1 MKLKIDYPTAKE
13 IEQQKERV
21 MERAF
26 SRPLRRPPPHIVF
39 FQCELSA
46 VISLAIYFCLMFFC
60 ASVRPEREANGF
72 LALAVFPLTY
82 FSFYFLS
89 ILSEEQSEVVDLKCS
104 MRYSFGYLV
113 SLRMLYASLAAVIL
127 NLAMLLLFF
136 RGIEQYWSVGAAGT
150 TSTLLLALITLISF
164 EKTNSLK
171 LSAVIVL
178 LWTSVCL
185 ILMQFGESL
194 YHLMID
200 VIPITVHIVAMVI
213 SFLSFMRYI
222 GKVEKQNAYGF

>member
-1 MKLKIDYPTAKE
+1 MKLKIDYPTENE
-13 IEQQKERV
+13 IKQQKEMV

-26 SRPLRRPPPHIVF
+26 PEPMRRPPPHIVF

-46 VISLAIYFCLMFFC
+46 VISLAVYLCLMLFC
-60 ASVRPEREANGF
+60 ASVHPEKEANGF

-89 ILSEEQSEVVDLKCS
+89 ILSEAQSEVVELKCS

-113 SLRMLYASLAAVIL
+113 SLRMLYASLVAVFL
-127 NLAMLLLFF
+127 NSAMLLLFF
-136 RGIEQYWSVGAAGT
+136 RGIDSYWSIGAAGT
-150 TSTLLLALITLISF
+150 TSMLLLALVTLISF
-164 EKTNSLK
+164 EKTNSVK

-178 LWTSVCL
+178 IWTSVC
-185 ILMQFGESL
+185 IALMKFGEPL
-194 YHLMID
+194 YHIMID
-200 VIPITVHIVAMVI
+200 VIPITVHIAAMII
-213 SFLSFMRYI
+213 SFLAFIRYI

>member
-1 MKLKIDYPTAKE
+1 MKLKIDYPCETE
-13 IEQQKERV
+13 IQKQKARV

-26 SRPLRRPPPHIVF
+26 PEPMRRPPLNIVF
-39 FQCELSA
+39 YKCELSA
-46 VISLAIYFCLMFFC
+46 VISLGIYFCLLFLC
-60 ASVRPEREANGF
+60 AGMSPERKVNGF

-89 ILSEEQSEVVDLKCS
+89 ILSEEQSELVDLKSS

-127 NLAMLLLFF
+127 NIVLLLFAF
-136 RGIEQYWSVGAAGT
+136 RGMEQYWSTGAAGT
-150 TSTLLLALITLISF
+150 TSMLLLALVTLYSY
-164 EKTNSLK
+164 EKTNSMK

-185 ILMQFGESL
+185 VLMRYGWGL
-194 YHLMID
+194 YHLMIE
-200 VIPITVHIVAMVI
+200 VIPVTVHITAMVI
-213 SFLSFMRYI
+213 SFLGFMRYI

>member
-1 MKLKIDYPTAKE
+1 MKLKIDYPTEKE
-13 IEQQKERV
+13 IEQQKARV

-26 SRPLRRPPPHIVF
+26 PQPERRPPPHIVF

-60 ASVRPEREANGF
+60 ATVLPEKETNGF

-89 ILSEEQSEVVDLKCS
+89 ILSEEQSEVVELKRS

-127 NLAMLLLFF
+127 NIIMLILFF
-136 RGIEQYWSVGAAGT
+136 RGINHYWSIGAAGT
-150 TSTLLLALITLISF
+150 TSMMLLALFTLISF
-164 EKTNSLK
+164 EKTNSIK
-171 LSAVIVL
+171 ISAVIVV
-178 LWTSVCL
+178 LWTSTCL
-185 ILMQFGESL
+185 ALMQFGEPL
-194 YHLMID
+194 YHIMID
-200 VIPITVHIVAMVI
+200 VIPITVHIAAMVI
-213 SFLSFMRYI
+213 SFLGFMNYI